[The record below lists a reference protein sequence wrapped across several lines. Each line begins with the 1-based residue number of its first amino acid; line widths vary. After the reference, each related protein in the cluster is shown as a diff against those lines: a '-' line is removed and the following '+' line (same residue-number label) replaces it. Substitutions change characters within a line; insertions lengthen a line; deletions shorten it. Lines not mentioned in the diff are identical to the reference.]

1 MSKKTI
7 AIVPESVK
15 TTKLQQKNFSKM
27 SIMWLNYVSNGM
39 NIQHALNGGEKG
51 LSINNK
57 TYKVD
62 GFCEHCTNSMDP
74 FGMIAQI
81 VANQIS

>member
-1 MSKKTI
+1 
-7 AIVPESVK
+7 
-15 TTKLQQKNFSKM
+15 
-27 SIMWLNYVSNGM
+27 MWLHYVSNGM
-39 NIQHALNGGEKG
+39 NIQHVLNGGEKE

-62 GFCEHCTNSMDP
+62 GFCEQCTNSMDA
-74 FGMIAQI
+74 FGMVAQI

>member
-1 MSKKTI
+1 MTISRSNYMPKKTI
-7 AIVPESVK
+7 AIVPESAK
-15 TTKLQQKNFSKM
+15 TDNFSKM

-39 NIQHALNGGEKG
+39 NIKHALNGGEKE

-62 GFCEHCTNSMDP
+62 GSVKKPIPYTNFMVCFCY
-74 FGMIAQI
+74 
-81 VANQIS
+81 